1 MTQFS
6 QRSVLCAAFAA
17 LITCASAF
25 AQTVAPKPVAT
36 PAAAAASSA
45 VATEWIHGEITKLD
59 AARSRITL
67 KHERIPSIK
76 MDAMTMPF
84 KLKDKALLEGRKVG
98 EKVQFA
104 VRMDD
109 GDLFI
114 TQLRSTP

>member
-1 MTQFS
+1 MASFLS
-6 QRSVLCAAFAA
+6 YGLGLA
-17 LITCASAF
+17 LLISGSAF
-25 AQTVAPKPVAT
+25 AQTASVKPATAASAPA
-36 PAAAAASSA
+36 PAAVEW
-45 VATEWIHGEITKLD
+45 VAGEITKLD

-84 KLKDKALLEGRKVG
+84 KVKDKALLDGRKVS

-104 VRMDD
+104 VSIVD

-114 TQLRSTP
+114 TQMRSAP